1 MEASLFEYLN
11 FPSETSDTLAI
22 VNEPVRDVSI
32 VEFPIVKETPIE
44 STETSEPEVK
54 HVPVIDFS
62 AFLKR
67 SYPLNNINTKFVN
80 VGVYQIF
87 NYTSGVLFLKQGYRR
102 FVLMD
107 KATFDKVVASSESI
121 SFALKNL
128 GTVEQR
134 RFSFDDCSIH
144 IRIRTVFHK
153 PHVEIKTIDGGQS
166 IMLNSEEWTS
176 FIRYLPVI
184 KLHMEHLSKLQ
195 TYIKE
200 HIDRVMSS
208 NDIYVPPPQQMDGY
222 EADLLTDEVVA
233 YKYMQ
238 HSV

>member
-11 FPSETSDTLAI
+11 FPSGTTDTPAI
-22 VNEPVRDVSI
+22 GNEPVRDV
-32 VEFPIVKETPIE
+32 EFPLRPIE
-44 STETSEPEVK
+44 STDTGEPEVK

-67 SYPLNNINTKFVN
+67 AYPLNVINTKFVN

-87 NYTSGVLFLKQGYRR
+87 NYMPGVLFLKQGYKR
-102 FVLMD
+102 FILVD
-107 KATFDKVVASSESI
+107 KSSFEKVIASSEGI
-121 SFALKNL
+121 SFALQNL

-134 RFSFDDCSIH
+134 RFNFEDCSIQ

-153 PHVEIKTIDGGQS
+153 PHVEIKTTDGGHS

-184 KLHMEHLSKLQ
+184 KLHMNHLSKLQ

-208 NDIYVPPPQQMDGY
+208 NNIYVPPPQQMDGY
-222 EADLLTDEVVA
+222 EANLLSDEVA
-233 YKYMQ
+233 SYKYMQ
-238 HSV
+238 HSVK